1 MLPIVYTPTVGAA
14 IQDFSHLFRRPRG
27 VFLNIEDVDGID
39 RALDATGLRPEDVDL
54 VVASDAEAILGIGDW
69 GVGGIDISIGK
80 LAVYTVAAGIDPRR
94 VLAVGLDVGTNR
106 EVLLND
112 PRYLGLR
119 RSRVRGEAY
128 EAFIDAYIASASAHF
143 PKAILHWE
151 DFSGPPARRIL
162 AQYGDT
168 LCTFDDDIQGTAA
181 VGLACVLAGVRVSGG
196 RLVDQQIVVFG
207 AGSAGV
213 GIADLIALA
222 MTEDGLSA
230 QEAADRI
237 FLLDRPGL
245 LTSDMTDLYDYQ
257 KPYAKDPAAVAGWRA
272 ADGTLGLQEVV
283 DALHPTM
290 LVGTSGVTGAFS
302 EQVIR
307 SMHEHCPRPI
317 ILPMSNPTVLA
328 EQTPTNLLAWT
339 DGQALVATGSPFG
352 PVERDGVTYRIGQ
365 ANNAL
370 MFPGL
375 GLGVIVC
382 RAATMPPSLFIAA
395 ARALAKLADPTDPAK
410 GLLPDISRLREVS
423 ATVAVDVVNTA
434 VAAGIAQERGGR
446 PHRGRPRGDV
456 GAGVPPDQAV
466 ARPDTQPAQE
476 QTHVPDSG
484 RDPRRPDGR
493 GRDPQGVRDRRGLG
507 EPHRGRPTQARVGHR
522 VRPRAQRGGRGLRG
536 RGRRAGLGPA
546 DRRARLVRTR
556 EPAPGQRALR
566 LPAQRGAGVRHR
578 DAHPEHRDRQRLLPG
593 DQPRG
598 DLLRLHQLLRPDVHA
613 RVRCRASPSW
623 PCRQRSSSAAW
634 AW

>member
-1 MLPIVYTPTVGAA
+1 MEDRGQMASKNYTLVHGADGSHHIQIHARGLNVLDDPQVNRGTAFTPTERDRLGLRGLLPSAQETIDQQVARSYEQFRLCETDVDRWVFLTQLHDSNEVLFYRLVGDHVPEMLPIVYTPTVGAA
-14 IQDFSHLFRRPRG
+14 IQQFSHLFRRPRG
-27 VFLNIEDVDGID
+27 VFLDIADLDGID
-39 RALDATGLRPEDVDL
+39 RALDATGLGPDDVDL

-80 LAVYTVAAGIDPRR
+80 LAVYTVAAGIDPAR

-106 EVLLND
+106 ESLLND

-128 EAFIDAYIASASAHF
+128 DEFIDAYVAAVSRRF

-151 DFSGPPARRIL
+151 DFSGPNARGIL
-162 AQYGDT
+162 ARYGDS

-196 RLVDQQIVVFG
+196 RLVDQRIVVFG

-230 QEAADRI
+230 EEAAGRI
-237 FLLDRPGL
+237 YLLDRPGL

-257 KPYAKDPAAVAGWRA
+257 QPYAKDLAAVADWRTE
-272 ADGTLGLQEVV
+272 DGTLGLQEVV

-382 RAATMPPSLFIAA
+382 RAATMPPSLFIEA
-395 ARALAKLADPTDPAK
+395 ARALAKLADPSDPAK
-410 GLLPDISRLREVS
+410 GLLPDIDRLREVS
-423 ATVAVDVVNTA
+423 ATVAVDVINAAT
-434 VAAGIAQERGGR
+434 AAGIARVQVDDPIE
-446 PHRGRPRGDV
+446 
-456 GAGVPPDQAV
+456 AV
-466 ARPDTQPAQE
+466 HEAMWQPQYLPIAQ
-476 QTHVPDSG
+476 T
-484 RDPRRPDGR
+484 
-493 GRDPQGVRDRRGLG
+493 
-507 EPHRGRPTQARVGHR
+507 
-522 VRPRAQRGGRGLRG
+522 AQ
-536 RGRRAGLGPA
+536 
-546 DRRARLVRTR
+546 
-556 EPAPGQRALR
+556 Q
-566 LPAQRGAGVRHR
+566 
-578 DAHPEHRDRQRLLPG
+578 
-593 DQPRG
+593 
-598 DLLRLHQLLRPDVHA
+598 
-613 RVRCRASPSW
+613 
-623 PCRQRSSSAAW
+623 
-634 AW
+634 

>member
-1 MLPIVYTPTVGAA
+1 MAPNLKNNLVQGTDGSLSLEIHARGLAVLDNPQLNRGTAFTMEERDELDLHGLLPAAVETMDQQAARCYEQFVAKSSDVEKWVFLTQLHDSNEMLFYRLVGDHVHEMLPIVYTPTVGAA
-14 IQDFSHLFRRPRG
+14 IQEFSHLFRRPRG
-27 VFLNIEDVDGID
+27 VFLNVEDLDGID
-39 RALDATGLRPEDVDL
+39 RSLAATGLGPDDVDL

-106 EVLLND
+106 EQLLND

-128 EAFIDAYIASASAHF
+128 DAFIDAYVASASARF
-143 PKAILHWE
+143 PNAILHWE
-151 DFSGPPARRIL
+151 DFSGPPARGIL
-162 AQYGDT
+162 ARYGDK

-181 VGLACVLAGVRVSGG
+181 VGLACALAGVRVSGG
-196 RLVDQQIVVFG
+196 KLTEQQIVVFG

-222 MTEDGLSA
+222 MTEEGLSD

-245 LTSDMTDLYDYQ
+245 LTSDMKDLYDYQ
-257 KPYAKDPAAVAGWRA
+257 KPYAKDPDTHADWRA
-272 ADGTLGLQEVV
+272 ADGSLGLQEVV
-283 DALHPTM
+283 DHLHPTM

-307 SMHEHCPRPI
+307 SVHAHCARPI
-317 ILPMSNPTVLA
+317 VLPMSNPTVLA
-328 EQTPTNLLAWT
+328 EQTPENILAWT
-339 DGQALVATGSPFG
+339 DGAALVATGSPFG
-352 PVERDGVTYRIGQ
+352 PVERDGTTYRIGQ

-382 RAATMPPSLFIAA
+382 RATTMPPSLFIAA

-423 ATVAVDVVNTA
+423 ATVAVDVINTA
-434 VAAGIAQERGGR
+434 TAQGIAQVQVADPIEAVHEAMWE
-446 PHRGRPRGDV
+446 PEY
-456 GAGVPPDQAV
+456 VPIK
-466 ARPDTQPAQE
+466 R
-476 QTHVPDSG
+476 
-484 RDPRRPDGR
+484 
-493 GRDPQGVRDRRGLG
+493 
-507 EPHRGRPTQARVGHR
+507 
-522 VRPRAQRGGRGLRG
+522 
-536 RGRRAGLGPA
+536 
-546 DRRARLVRTR
+546 
-556 EPAPGQRALR
+556 
-566 LPAQRGAGVRHR
+566 
-578 DAHPEHRDRQRLLPG
+578 
-593 DQPRG
+593 
-598 DLLRLHQLLRPDVHA
+598 
-613 RVRCRASPSW
+613 
-623 PCRQRSSSAAW
+623 
-634 AW
+634 

>member
-1 MLPIVYTPTVGAA
+1 MTPEPNLTIVVGPDGARSVQINARGLAVLDDPQLNRGTAFTMEERDTLGLRGLLPSGVETIDEQLARCYEQFNQQPSDVAKWVFLTQLHDSNEVLFYRLVGEHVAEMLPIVYTPTVGTA
-14 IQDFSHLFRRPRG
+14 IQEFSHLFRRARG

-39 RALDATGLRPEDVDL
+39 QSLAATGLGPDDVDL
-54 VVASDAEAILGIGDW
+54 IVASDAEAILGIGDW

-94 VLAVGLDVGTNR
+94 VIAVGLDVGTNR
-106 EVLLND
+106 ESLLND

-128 EAFIDAYIASASAHF
+128 DAFIDAYVASASARF

-151 DFSGPPARRIL
+151 DFSGPPARGIL
-162 AQYGDT
+162 ARYGDT

-181 VGLACVLAGVRVSGG
+181 VGLACALAGVRVSGG

-222 MTEDGLSA
+222 MTEDGLTA
-230 QEAADRI
+230 EEAADRI
-237 FLLDRPGL
+237 YLLDRPGL

-257 KPYAKDPAAVAGWRA
+257 RPYAKDPARVSDWRA

-283 DALHPTM
+283 EHLHPTM
-290 LVGTSGVTGAFS
+290 LVGTSGVTGAFG
-302 EQVIR
+302 EDVIR
-307 SMHEHCPRPI
+307 AMHAHCARPI

-328 EQTPTNLLAWT
+328 EQTPANLLAWT
-339 DGQALVATGSPFG
+339 DGAALVATGSPFG
-352 PVERDGVTYRIGQ
+352 PVERDGTTYRIGQ

-395 ARALAKLADPTDPAK
+395 ARALAELANPADPAQ

-423 ATVAVDVVNTA
+423 ATVAVDVINVATA
-434 VAAGIAQERGGR
+434 QGIAR
-446 PHRGRPRGDV
+446 V
-456 GAGVPPDQAV
+456 AV
-466 ARPDTQPAQE
+466 E
-476 QTHVPDSG
+476 
-484 RDPRRPDGR
+484 DPIEAVHEAMWTPEY
-493 GRDPQGVRDRRGLG
+493 L
-507 EPHRGRPTQARVGHR
+507 TI
-522 VRPRAQRGGRGLRG
+522 QR
-536 RGRRAGLGPA
+536 
-546 DRRARLVRTR
+546 
-556 EPAPGQRALR
+556 
-566 LPAQRGAGVRHR
+566 
-578 DAHPEHRDRQRLLPG
+578 
-593 DQPRG
+593 
-598 DLLRLHQLLRPDVHA
+598 
-613 RVRCRASPSW
+613 
-623 PCRQRSSSAAW
+623 
-634 AW
+634 

>member
-1 MLPIVYTPTVGAA
+1 MAPNTKHTLVHAADGSVGMEIHARGLAVLDDPQLNRGTAFTMEERDELGLHGLLPAGLETIDQQVDRCYEQFKAKSSDVEKWVFLTQLHDSNEVLFYRLVGDHVHEMLPIVYTPTVGAA
-14 IQDFSHLFRRPRG
+14 IQEFSHLFRRPRG
-27 VFLNIEDVDGID
+27 VFLNVEDVDGID
-39 RALDATGLRPEDVDL
+39 QSLAATGLGPDDIDL

-106 EVLLND
+106 EQLLND

-128 EAFIDAYIASASAHF
+128 DAFIDAYVASASARF

-151 DFSGPPARRIL
+151 DFSGPPARGIL
-162 AQYGDT
+162 ARYGDT

-196 RLVDQQIVVFG
+196 RLTDQQIVVFG

-222 MTEDGLSA
+222 MTEDGLTE

-257 KPYAKDPAAVAGWRA
+257 QPYAKDPEKYADWRA
-272 ADGTLGLQEVV
+272 ADGNLGLQEVV
-283 DALHPTM
+283 DHLHPTM

-302 EQVIR
+302 EKVIR
-307 SMHEHCPRPI
+307 SLHAGCARPI
-317 ILPMSNPTVLA
+317 VLPMSNPTVLA
-328 EQTPTNLLAWT
+328 EQTPENILAWT
-339 DGQALVATGSPFG
+339 DGAALVATGSPFG
-352 PVERDGVTYRIGQ
+352 PVERDGTTYRIGQ

-423 ATVAVDVVNTA
+423 ATVAVDVINTA
-434 VAAGIAQERGGR
+434 TFQGIAQVQVDDPIE
-446 PHRGRPRGDV
+446 
-456 GAGVPPDQAV
+456 AV
-466 ARPDTQPAQE
+466 HEAMWMPE
-476 QTHVPDSG
+476 Y
-484 RDPRRPDGR
+484 
-493 GRDPQGVRDRRGLG
+493 
-507 EPHRGRPTQARVGHR
+507 
-522 VRPRAQRGGRGLRG
+522 
-536 RGRRAGLGPA
+536 
-546 DRRARLVRTR
+546 
-556 EPAPGQRALR
+556 
-566 LPAQRGAGVRHR
+566 LPIKR
-578 DAHPEHRDRQRLLPG
+578 
-593 DQPRG
+593 
-598 DLLRLHQLLRPDVHA
+598 
-613 RVRCRASPSW
+613 
-623 PCRQRSSSAAW
+623 
-634 AW
+634 